1 MEKEIMYN
9 TDKKQVTASTFP
21 AQLSLK
27 FGQIRFTPRIM
38 LYSKA
43 ATKIETKH
51 FENFKAGEYNFGL
64 NSIGAKY
71 QPPPGVIFSKK

>member
-1 MEKEIMYN
+1 MENEIMYEI
-9 TDKKQVTASTFP
+9 DKKQVTASIFP
-21 AQLSLK
+21 AKLSMK
-27 FGQIRFTPRIM
+27 FGQLRFTPRIM

-43 ATKIETKH
+43 ATKFETKH
-51 FENFKAGEYNFGL
+51 IENFKAGEYNFGL